1 MKRVN
6 AEALLY
12 YEEAAQHEFY
22 VLRLLTYS
30 LFAVY
35 VVTLLVLIMLAY
47 YYYAYIEGKKETI
60 IRLHG
65 YLTHSVCAKLRQIG
79 EGVRGCLDCAYE
91 EFDTTLELDSTR
103 ENKLKSQFRY

>member
-1 MKRVN
+1 MKRIN

-47 YYYAYIEGKKETI
+47 YYYAYIEARARRKPLYGCTATS
-60 IRLHG
+60 
-65 YLTHSVCAKLRQIG
+65 LTRSAP
-79 EGVRGCLDCAYE
+79 
-91 EFDTTLELDSTR
+91 
-103 ENKLKSQFRY
+103 N